1 MQKIIY
7 AGLFFPHKQKKFFPL
22 HEKVDPLILR
32 IKSDINQSNA
42 LAQNLIEA
50 IEQI

>member
-1 MQKIIY
+1 M
-7 AGLFFPHKQKKFFPL
+7 
-22 HEKVDPLILR
+22 HEKDDPLILR